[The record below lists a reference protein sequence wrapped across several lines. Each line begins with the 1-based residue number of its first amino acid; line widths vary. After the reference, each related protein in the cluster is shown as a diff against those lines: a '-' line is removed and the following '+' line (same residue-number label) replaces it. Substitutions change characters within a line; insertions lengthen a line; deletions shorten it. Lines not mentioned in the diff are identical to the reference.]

1 MFGMGQS
8 GRTNAAQ
15 GFAGCRLYL
24 QKRPNSAAPES
35 DVECHC
41 NRCDEDAL
49 TLLSPS
55 LP

>member
-1 MFGMGQS
+1 MFGMGPIGSDQRS
-8 GRTNAAQ
+8 Q

-24 QKRPNSAAPES
+24 QKCPNSAAPES